1 MEGDLT
7 GRVSHIVWA
16 GCTC

>member
-7 GRVSHIVWA
+7 GRVSHIIWV